1 MKNKKGISLIVLVI
15 TIIVIIILAAAVI
28 LTLTDNNPISNAKVA
43 SLAQNKDSLESAINL
58 YTAQVVAK
66 TQGTWTNS
74 EILRGNVDP
83 VASTDTIL
91 AAGTASMPII
101 VKTPAEVTATINGT
115 TVIYKIDEANLA
127 SKAKINLPTPPSGSS
142 WYVEPASNKVYVAF
156 PSTATVPTWLDIVND
171 ATVKSFVV
179 KLS

>member
-101 VKTPAEVTATINGT
+101 VKTPAEVTANVNGI
-115 TVIYKIDEANLA
+115 TVYQLDETNLA
-127 SKAKINLPTPPSGSS
+127 NRAKINLPTPPSGSS
-142 WYVEPASNKVYVAF
+142 WYVDPASNKVYVVF
-156 PSTATVPTWLDIVND
+156 PSTATVPTWMDLTND
-171 ATVKSFVV
+171 ATVKAFVV